1 MKYMFFLSAE
11 SHIKQRI
18 GTSLLIPFC
27 SFIDGKSHEFIEL
40 FRGGI
45 LFVDAYFAN
54 AEAVDTVLHQAAS
67 RAFSHLLR
75 SEKQHFQFALAD
87 SHKSH

>member
-67 RAFSHLLR
+67 QTSVRREISVSVRR
-75 SEKQHFQFALAD
+75 SGGII
-87 SHKSH
+87 